1 MRIRDLGY
9 TPGMLP
15 CGPKNSILDI
25 EGLFLFSIGTPGS
38 VARMKNHVLLSTSNE
53 ILTHNF

>member
-25 EGLFLFSIGTPGS
+25 EGLRFLLLPE
-38 VARMKNHVLLSTSNE
+38 VLLC
-53 ILTHNF
+53 I